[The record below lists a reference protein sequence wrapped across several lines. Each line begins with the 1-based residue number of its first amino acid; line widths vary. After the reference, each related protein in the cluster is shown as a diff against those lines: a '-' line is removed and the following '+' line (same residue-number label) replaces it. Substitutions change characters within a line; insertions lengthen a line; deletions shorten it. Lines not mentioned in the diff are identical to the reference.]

1 MKNIFRDDRAFTF
14 SELVMAA
21 LFGMIV
27 IGCLYSFYTDQLFNL
42 LSQETKT
49 ATLQD
54 ARGALDLMVRELRNA
69 GAWGAGSAP
78 GGCSPVVTA
87 TPTAIRIQADLD
99 GNGDCS
105 SSTGDDVT
113 YSLAGSTATCP
124 GATLRRNGD
133 CLVPNVVIP
142 SGRDFLTYYGAESAA
157 PLTDPISDLSGL
169 RSVKITLGVQV
180 KNPNT
185 KAGGMITSN
194 LSSSMEFRNLP
205 PT

>member
-1 MKNIFRDDRAFTF
+1 MKNIFWDHRAFTL

-27 IGCLYSFYTDQLFNL
+27 IGSLYSFYTGQLFNL

-69 GAWGAGSAP
+69 GAWAAGSAP
-78 GGCSPVVTA
+78 AGCSGVVTA
-87 TPTAIRIQADLD
+87 TSTTIRIQADLD

-105 SSTGDDVT
+105 SSTGEDVT
-113 YSLAGSTATCP
+113 YSLAGATSTCP

-133 CLVPNVVIP
+133 CLTPNVVIP
-142 SGRDFLTYYGAESAA
+142 SGGTFLTYYDAGSAA
-157 PLTDPISDLSGL
+157 PLAPPISDLSVL
-169 RSVKITLGVQV
+169 RRVKITLGVQV
-180 KNPNT
+180 KNPNPEV
-185 KAGGMITSN
+185 GGMITSN
-194 LSSSMEFRNLP
+194 LSSSVEFRNLP